1 MKCAHAR
8 RLFGA
13 YWDDHTTQAE
23 REWIESHFAVCPSCR
38 NEYDELTQVL
48 EWTAT
53 LPRVEP
59 VPDLVERAL
68 SAARRATPAP
78 DRVAVAGVRWVPVTA
93 AVALLMIL
101 GLLASPWVG
110 LGPGPRMAK
119 RTPAEPALREPELV
133 RGDSPPSAG
142 RVPSGPARDRSPA
155 TTGAP
160 TEDPLAAAP
169 DSLFNHSED
178 VEFILD
184 PVTLRRGRATVTHLP
199 AGVQGERAVISF

>member
-1 MKCAHAR
+1 MRCAQVR
-8 RLFGA
+8 ELFGA

-23 REWIESHFAVCPSCR
+23 REWLESHFAVCPSCR
-38 NEYDELTQVL
+38 GQYDQLTQAL
-48 EWTAT
+48 EWAGT

-59 VPDLVERAL
+59 AADLVERAV

-93 AVALLMIL
+93 AVALMMVL

-110 LGPGPRMAK
+110 LRPSPRGSK
-119 RTPAEPALREPELV
+119 PAPVAPLLREPELV
-133 RGDSPPSAG
+133 HGGPAPSAA
-142 RVPSGPARDRSPA
+142 RVPDGSGRDRSPA
-155 TTGAP
+155 SVGAP
-160 TEDPLAAAP
+160 AGDPLAAAP

-184 PVTLRRGRATVTHLP
+184 PVTLRRGRATVTRLP
-199 AGVQGERAVISF
+199 SGVQGERAVISF